1 MHELAVMESI
11 VTTVEERV
19 GAARVCRLHLQIGAL
34 AGVVPDALRF
44 CFEACAQGTALEG
57 AELEI
62 DEVDGRG
69 RCRICGGETAL
80 ASFLELCPCGS
91 AELEVIAGNEL
102 RVTSVEV
109 Q

>member
-11 VTTVEERV
+11 VATVEERV
-19 GAARVCRLHLQIGAL
+19 RPARVCRVHLRIGEL
-34 AGVVPDALRF
+34 SGVVPDALRF
-44 CFEACAQGTALEG
+44 CFDACAQGTALEG
-57 AELEI
+57 AALEI
-62 DEVDGRG
+62 DEVRGRG
-69 RCRICGGETAL
+69 RCRLCGDEVAL
-80 ASFLELCPCGS
+80 GSFLELCPCGS